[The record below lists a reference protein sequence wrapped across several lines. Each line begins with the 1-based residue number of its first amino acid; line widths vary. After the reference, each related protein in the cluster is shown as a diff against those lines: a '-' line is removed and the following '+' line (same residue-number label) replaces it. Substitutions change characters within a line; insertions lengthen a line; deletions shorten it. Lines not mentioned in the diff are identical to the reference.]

1 MHLSPLTSKV
11 RIFISYRESVLL
23 QDRQCWG
30 IASYAAMT
38 LSLLGWGKEAKG
50 EGREGGDK
58 GSVHGRNKEP
68 LTC

>member
-1 MHLSPLTSKV
+1 M
-11 RIFISYRESVLL
+11 LL

-30 IASYAAMT
+30 IASYVAMT
-38 LSLLGWGKEAKG
+38 LSLLRWGKEAKG
-50 EGREGGDK
+50 EGRGGGDK